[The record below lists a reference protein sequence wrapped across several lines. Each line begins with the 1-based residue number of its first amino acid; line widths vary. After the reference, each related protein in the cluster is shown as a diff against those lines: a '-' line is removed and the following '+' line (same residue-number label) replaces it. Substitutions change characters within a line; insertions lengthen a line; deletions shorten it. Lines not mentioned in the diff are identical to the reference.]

1 MREDVENPARW
12 QTLRGR
18 RDLNDAENPTRLAMA
33 THEVR
38 SQNEFY
44 AALWLIHNDFINFY
58 SFPPLST
65 DFPVPS
71 VVIVLTAFIGIL
83 TVVVFWGVEM
93 ARGMSQSPGRRAD
106 EDAGG

>member
-1 MREDVENPARW
+1 MCRMSDE
-12 QTLRGR
+12 
-18 RDLNDAENPTRLAMA
+18 
-33 THEVR
+33 THGIE
-38 SQNEFY
+38 ETK
-44 AALWLIHNDFINFY
+44 I
-58 SFPPLST
+58 P
-65 DFPVPS
+65 

>member
-1 MREDVENPARW
+1 MKGENRK
-12 QTLRGR
+12 TVSGKR
-18 RDLNDAENPTRLAMA
+18 
-33 THEVR
+33 
-38 SQNEFY
+38 
-44 AALWLIHNDFINFY
+44 I
-58 SFPPLST
+58 
-65 DFPVPS
+65 PS

>member
-1 MREDVENPARW
+1 MIFAF
-12 QTLRGR
+12 L
-18 RDLNDAENPTRLAMA
+18 
-33 THEVR
+33 
-38 SQNEFY
+38 F
-44 AALWLIHNDFINFY
+44 
-58 SFPPLST
+58 
-65 DFPVPS
+65 PS